1 MPEIETQFEPGS
13 HDALRSTLG
22 GRWRRLRHSLSAKL
36 IAMLVAAMAITFAL
50 LGYLNIR
57 LHRGHLEAATLTA
70 AERVSDTLRRTT
82 SYEMLRN
89 DREALYEI
97 IKTTADEPEI
107 VSIRIINQEGSI
119 SFSSNG
125 GEVGTHVQMATQAC
139 NGCHAGQKPLTT
151 LQRND
156 RFRIYRSDKGRV
168 LGIITPIENRPAC
181 SNASCHAHPPEQKI
195 LGVLDTNLSL
205 QKADEG
211 LAQSTRRMLV
221 YTAIAIVLVAF
232 LTGIFIW
239 DYLGKPVR
247 EIHAGTERLT
257 AGDLGYQIKVHS
269 EDELGELASSFNS
282 MSLQLE
288 KANQEITAW
297 ARTLEER
304 VDEKTA
310 ELKRVHEHMLHTEKL
325 TSLGKLAAVVAHE
338 INNPLSGIL
347 TYAKLLKKWLERT
360 PVEEPRKK
368 EMTDCLVLIET
379 ESKRCGELVKSL
391 LTFSRNAPLNIQ
403 RSNLNSVLDRC
414 VRLVQ
419 PKADMSGVEIQTT
432 TDSDLPL
439 VQCDPAQ
446 IEQVLLALVMNAF
459 DAMPR
464 GGNLWLKTGMSAEGD
479 SVQLQVRDDGSGI
492 PEELLPKMFE
502 PFFTTKGSKGVGLGL
517 AISRNIVDRHNGKIE
532 VQSKPGQGTTFTIS
546 IPVDAQKA
554 SPTAQFPVAGAVLR

>member
-1 MPEIETQFEPGS
+1 MPEIERQFEQ
-13 HDALRSTLG
+13 DNDVAATRSPWSW
-22 GRWRRLRHSLSAKL
+22 GRFRHSLSAKL
-36 IAMLVAAMAITFAL
+36 IAMLVAAMAVTFAL

-57 LHRGHLEAATLTA
+57 LHRGHLETATLTA

-107 VSIRIINQEGSI
+107 VSIRIINQNGTI

-125 GEVGTHVQMATQAC
+125 GEVGSHVQMATQAC
-139 NGCHAGQKPLTT
+139 NGCHAGQTPLAH
-151 LQRND
+151 LESND
-156 RFRIYRSDKGRV
+156 RFRIYRSGTGRV
-168 LGIITPIENRPAC
+168 LGIITPIENRPEC
-181 SNASCHAHPPEQKI
+181 SNAACHAHPPEQKI

-205 QKADEG
+205 ERTDAG
-211 LAQSTRRMLV
+211 LAQSTRRMLA
-221 YTAIAIVLVAF
+221 YTGIGILVVAF

-239 DYLGKPVR
+239 QYLGKPVR
-247 EIHAGTERLT
+247 EIRSGTERLT
-257 AGDLGYQIKVHS
+257 AGELGYQIKVHS
-269 EDELGELASSFNS
+269 EDELGELATSFNS
-282 MSLQLE
+282 MSLQVE
-288 KANQEITAW
+288 KANEEITAW

-347 TYAKLLKKWLERT
+347 TYAKLLKKWLDRT
-360 PVEEPRKK
+360 SVEEPRKT
-368 EMTDCLVLIET
+368 EMIDCLNLIES

-403 RSNLNSVLDRC
+403 RSNVNAVVEHC
-414 VRLVQ
+414 VRLVK
-419 PKADMSGVEIQTT
+419 PKAEVSGVEIQCAL
-432 TDSDLPL
+432 DPGLPL

-464 GGNLWLKTGMSAEGD
+464 GGNVWLKTSFIAE
-479 SVQLQVRDDGSGI
+479 SNMVALQIRDDGSGI
-492 PEELLPKMFE
+492 PDELLPRMFE

-546 IPVDAQKA
+546 IPVDAQRA
-554 SPTAQFPVAGAVLR
+554 STSAPATTTSAASR

>member
-1 MPEIETQFEPGS
+1 MPEIEKQFEQS
-13 HDALRSTLG
+13 NDVAIRSVAWTW
-22 GRWRRLRHSLSAKL
+22 GRFRHSLSAKL
-36 IAMLVAAMAITFAL
+36 IAMLVATMAVTFAL

-57 LHRGHLEAATLTA
+57 LHRGHLETATLTA

-107 VSIRIINQEGSI
+107 VSIRIINQEGTI
-119 SFSSNG
+119 SFSSNTS
-125 GEVGTHVQMATQAC
+125 EVGSHVKMATQAC
-139 NGCHAGQKPLTT
+139 NGCHTGEKPLAR
-151 LQRND
+151 LENND
-156 RFRIYRSDKGRV
+156 RFRIYRTSKGRV
-168 LGIITPIENRPAC
+168 LGIITPIENRPEC
-181 SNASCHAHPPEQKI
+181 SNAACHAHPPEQKI

-205 QKADEG
+205 ESTDAG
-211 LAQSTRRMLV
+211 LAQSTRRMLA
-221 YTAIAIVLVAF
+221 YTGVGILVVAL
-232 LTGIFIW
+232 LTGAFIW
-239 DYLGKPVR
+239 RYLGKPVR
-247 EIHAGTERLT
+247 EIRSGTERLT
-257 AGDLGYQIKVHS
+257 AGELGYQIHVHS
-269 EDELGELASSFNS
+269 EDELGELATSFNS
-282 MSLQLE
+282 MSLQVE
-288 KANQEITAW
+288 KANEEITAW

-360 PVEEPRKK
+360 DVEERKK
-368 EMTDCLVLIET
+368 TEMIECLVLIES

-403 RSNLNSVLDRC
+403 RSNINAVVERC
-414 VRLVQ
+414 VRLVK
-419 PKADMSGVEIQTT
+419 PKADISGVEIQSAL
-432 TDSDLPL
+432 DPGLPL

-446 IEQVLLALVMNAF
+446 IEQVMLALVMNAF

-464 GGNLWLKTGMSAEGD
+464 GGNIWLKTTFNAE
-479 SVQLQVRDDGSGI
+479 SNSIALQIRDDGSGI
-492 PEELLPKMFE
+492 PDELLPRMFE

-546 IPVDAQKA
+546 IPVDAQRA
-554 SPTAQFPVAGAVLR
+554 STSAPAATASAASR

>member
-1 MPEIETQFEPGS
+1 MPEIEKQFEQSNDVAIGT
-13 HDALRSTLG
+13 AAWTW
-22 GRWRRLRHSLSAKL
+22 GRFRHSLSAKL
-36 IAMLVAAMAITFAL
+36 IVMLVAAMAVTFAL

-57 LHRGHLEAATLTA
+57 LHRGHLETATLTA

-107 VSIRIINQEGSI
+107 VSIRIINQEGTI
-119 SFSSNG
+119 SFSSNTS
-125 GEVGTHVQMATQAC
+125 EVGSHVQMATQAC
-139 NGCHAGQKPLTT
+139 NGCHTGEKPLAR
-151 LQRND
+151 LERND
-156 RFRIYRSDKGRV
+156 RFRIYRTSTGRV
-168 LGIITPIENRPAC
+168 LGIITPIENRPEC
-181 SNASCHAHPPEQKI
+181 SNAACHAHPPEQKI

-205 QKADEG
+205 ERTDAG
-211 LAQSTRRMLV
+211 LAQSTRRMLA
-221 YTAIAIVLVAF
+221 YTGVGILVVAL
-232 LTGIFIW
+232 LTGAFVW
-239 DYLGKPVR
+239 QYLGKPVR
-247 EIHAGTERLT
+247 EIRSGTERLT
-257 AGDLGYQIKVHS
+257 AGELGYQIKVHS
-269 EDELGELASSFNS
+269 EDELGELATSFNS
-282 MSLQLE
+282 MSLQVE
-288 KANQEITAW
+288 KANEEITAW

-360 PVEEPRKK
+360 DLEERKK
-368 EMTDCLVLIET
+368 AEMIECLILIES

-403 RSNLNSVLDRC
+403 RSNINAVVERC
-414 VRLVQ
+414 MRLVK
-419 PKADMSGVEIQTT
+419 PKADISGVEVQSAL
-432 TDSDLPL
+432 DPGLPL

-446 IEQVLLALVMNAF
+446 IEQAMLALVMNAF

-464 GGNLWLKTGMSAEGD
+464 GGNLWLKTSFNVESNSIA
-479 SVQLQVRDDGSGI
+479 LQIRDDGSGI
-492 PEELLPKMFE
+492 PDELLPRMFE

-517 AISRNIVDRHNGKIE
+517 AISRNIVDRHNGTIE

-546 IPVDAQKA
+546 IPVDAQRA
-554 SPTAQFPVAGAVLR
+554 STSAPATTASAASR

>member
-1 MPEIETQFEPGS
+1 MPEIEKQFEQDNDVAANGP
-13 HDALRSTLG
+13 AAWTW
-22 GRWRRLRHSLSAKL
+22 GRFRHSLSAKL
-36 IAMLVAAMAITFAL
+36 IAMLVAAMAVTFAL

-57 LHRGHLEAATLTA
+57 LHRGHLETATLMA

-97 IKTTADEPEI
+97 INTTADEPEI
-107 VSIRIINQEGSI
+107 VSIRIINQEGTI
-119 SFSSNG
+119 SFSSNTN
-125 GEVGTHVQMATQAC
+125 EVGSHVQMATQAC
-139 NGCHAGQKPLTT
+139 NGCHAGQKPLAH
-151 LQRND
+151 LERND
-156 RFRIYRSDKGRV
+156 RFRIYRTNTGRV
-168 LGIITPIENRPAC
+168 LGIITPIENRPEC
-181 SNASCHAHPPEQKI
+181 SNAACHAHPPEQKI

-205 QKADEG
+205 QRTDAG
-211 LAQSTRRMLV
+211 LAQSTRRMLA
-221 YTAIAIVLVAF
+221 YTGVGILVVAF
-232 LTGIFIW
+232 LTGAFVW
-239 DYLGKPVR
+239 RYLGKPVR
-247 EIHAGTERLT
+247 EIRSGTERLT
-257 AGDLGYQIKVHS
+257 AGELGYQIKVHS
-269 EDELGELASSFNS
+269 EDELGELATSFNS

-288 KANQEITAW
+288 KANEEITAW

-347 TYAKLLKKWLERT
+347 TYAKLLKKWLDRT
-360 PVEEPRKK
+360 SVEEPRKT
-368 EMTDCLVLIET
+368 EMADCLNLIES

-403 RSNLNSVLDRC
+403 RFDINAVVERC
-414 VRLVQ
+414 VRLVK
-419 PKADMSGVEIQTT
+419 PKAEISGVELQCTL
-432 TDSDLPL
+432 DSGLPL

-464 GGNLWLKTGMSAEGD
+464 GGNVWLKTSFNADENT
-479 SVQLQVRDDGSGI
+479 VALQVRDDGTGI
-492 PEELLPKMFE
+492 PDELLPRMFE

-532 VQSKPGQGTTFTIS
+532 VQSKAGQGTTFTIS
-546 IPVDAQKA
+546 IPVDAQRA
-554 SPTAQFPVAGAVLR
+554 STSAPVPTTSAVSR

>member
-1 MPEIETQFEPGS
+1 MPEIEKQFEQS
-13 HDALRSTLG
+13 NDVAIRSVAWTW
-22 GRWRRLRHSLSAKL
+22 GRFRHSLSAKL
-36 IAMLVAAMAITFAL
+36 IAMLVATMAVTFAL

-57 LHRGHLEAATLTA
+57 LHRGHLETATLTA

-107 VSIRIINQEGSI
+107 VSIRIINQEGTI
-119 SFSSNG
+119 SFSSNTS
-125 GEVGTHVQMATQAC
+125 EVGSHVQMATQAC
-139 NGCHAGQKPLTT
+139 NGCHTGEKPLAR
-151 LQRND
+151 LEHND
-156 RFRIYRSDKGRV
+156 RFRIYRTSKGRV
-168 LGIITPIENRPAC
+168 LGIITPIENRPEC
-181 SNASCHAHPPEQKI
+181 SNAACHAHPPEQKI

-205 QKADEG
+205 ESTDAG
-211 LAQSTRRMLV
+211 LAQSTRRMLA
-221 YTAIAIVLVAF
+221 YTGVGILVVAL
-232 LTGIFIW
+232 LTGAFIW
-239 DYLGKPVR
+239 RYLGKPVR
-247 EIHAGTERLT
+247 EIRSGTERLT
-257 AGDLGYQIKVHS
+257 AGELGYQIHVHS
-269 EDELGELASSFNS
+269 EDELGELATSFNS
-282 MSLQLE
+282 MSLQVE
-288 KANQEITAW
+288 KANEEITAW

-360 PVEEPRKK
+360 DVEERKK
-368 EMTDCLVLIET
+368 TEMIECLVLIES

-403 RSNLNSVLDRC
+403 RSNINAVVERC
-414 VRLVQ
+414 VRLVK
-419 PKADMSGVEIQTT
+419 PKADISGVEIQSAL
-432 TDSDLPL
+432 DPGLPL

-446 IEQVLLALVMNAF
+446 IEQVMLALVMNAF

-464 GGNLWLKTGMSAEGD
+464 GGNIWLKTTFNAE
-479 SVQLQVRDDGSGI
+479 SNSIALQIRDDGSGI
-492 PEELLPKMFE
+492 PDELLPRMFE

-546 IPVDAQKA
+546 IPVDAQRA
-554 SPTAQFPVAGAVLR
+554 STSAPAATASAASR

>member
-1 MPEIETQFEPGS
+1 MPEIEKQFEQS
-13 HDALRSTLG
+13 NDVAIRSAAWNW
-22 GRWRRLRHSLSAKL
+22 GRFRHSLSAKL
-36 IAMLVAAMAITFAL
+36 IAMLVATMAVTFAL

-57 LHRGHLEAATLTA
+57 LHRGHLETATLTA

-107 VSIRIINQEGSI
+107 VSIRIINQEGTI
-119 SFSSNG
+119 SFSSNSS
-125 GEVGTHVQMATQAC
+125 EVGSHVKMATQAC
-139 NGCHAGQKPLTT
+139 NGCHAGEKPLTH
-151 LQRND
+151 LESND
-156 RFRIYRSDKGRV
+156 RFRIYRTSTGRV
-168 LGIITPIENRPAC
+168 LGIITPIENRPEC
-181 SNASCHAHPPEQKI
+181 SNAACHAHPPEQKI

-205 QKADEG
+205 ASTDAG
-211 LAQSTRRMLV
+211 LAQSTRRMLA
-221 YTAIAIVLVAF
+221 YTGVGILLVAF
-232 LTGIFIW
+232 LTGAFIW
-239 DYLGKPVR
+239 RYLGKPVR
-247 EIHAGTERLT
+247 EIRSGTERLT
-257 AGDLGYQIKVHS
+257 AGELGYQIHVHS
-269 EDELGELASSFNS
+269 EDELGELATSFNS
-282 MSLQLE
+282 MSLQVE
-288 KANQEITAW
+288 KANEEITAW

-360 PVEEPRKK
+360 DVEERKK
-368 EMTDCLVLIET
+368 AEMIECLVLIES

-403 RSNLNSVLDRC
+403 RSNINAVVERC
-414 VRLVQ
+414 VRLVK
-419 PKADMSGVEIQTT
+419 PKAEISAVEIQTAL
-432 TDSDLPL
+432 DPGLPL

-446 IEQVLLALVMNAF
+446 IEQVMLALVMNAF

-464 GGNLWLKTGMSAEGD
+464 GGNVWLKTSFNAD
-479 SVQLQVRDDGSGI
+479 SNSVVLEIRDDGSGI
-492 PEELLPKMFE
+492 PDELLPRMFE

-546 IPVDAQKA
+546 IPVDAQRTSTSAPATTA
-554 SPTAQFPVAGAVLR
+554 SAASR

>member
-1 MPEIETQFEPGS
+1 MPEIEKQFEQS
-13 HDALRSTLG
+13 NDVAIRSAAWTW
-22 GRWRRLRHSLSAKL
+22 GRFRHSLSAKL
-36 IAMLVAAMAITFAL
+36 IAMLVATMAVTFAL

-57 LHRGHLEAATLTA
+57 LHRGHLETATLTA

-107 VSIRIINQEGSI
+107 VSIRIINQEGTI
-119 SFSSNG
+119 SFSSNSS
-125 GEVGTHVQMATQAC
+125 EVGSHVKMATQAC
-139 NGCHAGQKPLTT
+139 NGCHAGEKPLTH
-151 LQRND
+151 LESND
-156 RFRIYRSDKGRV
+156 RFRIYRTSTGRV
-168 LGIITPIENRPAC
+168 LGIITPIENRPEC
-181 SNASCHAHPPEQKI
+181 SNAACHAHPPEQKI

-205 QKADEG
+205 ASTDAG
-211 LAQSTRRMLV
+211 LAQSTRRMLA
-221 YTAIAIVLVAF
+221 YTGVGILLVAF
-232 LTGIFIW
+232 LTGAFIW
-239 DYLGKPVR
+239 RYLGKPVR
-247 EIHAGTERLT
+247 EIRSGTERLT
-257 AGDLGYQIKVHS
+257 AGELGYQIHVHS
-269 EDELGELASSFNS
+269 EDELGELATSFNS
-282 MSLQLE
+282 MSLQVE
-288 KANQEITAW
+288 KANEEITAW

-360 PVEEPRKK
+360 DVEERKK
-368 EMTDCLVLIET
+368 AEMIECLVLIES

-403 RSNLNSVLDRC
+403 RSNINAVVERC
-414 VRLVQ
+414 VRLVK
-419 PKADMSGVEIQTT
+419 PKAEISAVEIQSAL
-432 TDSDLPL
+432 DPGLPL

-446 IEQVLLALVMNAF
+446 IEQVMLALVMNAF

-464 GGNLWLKTGMSAEGD
+464 GGNVWLKTSFNAESN
-479 SVQLQVRDDGSGI
+479 SVVLEIRDDGSGI
-492 PEELLPKMFE
+492 PDELLPRMFE

-546 IPVDAQKA
+546 IPVDAQRTSTSAPATTA
-554 SPTAQFPVAGAVLR
+554 SAASR

>member
-1 MPEIETQFEPGS
+1 MPEIEKQFEQGN
-13 HDALRSTLG
+13 DVAIRSVAWTW
-22 GRWRRLRHSLSAKL
+22 GRFRHSLSAKL
-36 IAMLVAAMAITFAL
+36 IAMLVAIMAVTFAL

-57 LHRGHLEAATLTA
+57 LHRGHLETATLTA

-107 VSIRIINQEGSI
+107 VSIRIINQAGTI
-119 SFSSNG
+119 SFSSNT
-125 GEVGTHVQMATQAC
+125 GEVGSHVQMATQAC
-139 NGCHAGQKPLTT
+139 NGCHTGEKPLTH
-151 LQRND
+151 LESNE
-156 RFRIYRSDKGRV
+156 RFRIYRTGRGRV
-168 LGIITPIENRPAC
+168 LGIITPIENRPEC
-181 SNASCHAHPPEQKI
+181 SNAACHAHPPEQKI

-205 QKADEG
+205 ESTDAG
-211 LAQSTRRMLV
+211 LAQSTRRMLA
-221 YTAIAIVLVAF
+221 YTGVGILVVAF
-232 LTGIFIW
+232 LTGAFIW
-239 DYLGKPVR
+239 RYLGKPVR
-247 EIHAGTERLT
+247 EIRSGTERLT
-257 AGDLGYQIKVHS
+257 AGELGYQIHVHS
-269 EDELGELASSFNS
+269 EDELGELATSFNS
-282 MSLQLE
+282 MSLQVE
-288 KANQEITAW
+288 KANEEITAW

-360 PVEEPRKK
+360 TVEERKK
-368 EMTDCLVLIET
+368 TEMIECLVLIES

-403 RSNLNSVLDRC
+403 RSNINAVVERC
-414 VRLVQ
+414 VRLVK
-419 PKADMSGVEIQTT
+419 PKAEISAVEIQSTL
-432 TDSDLPL
+432 DPGLPL

-446 IEQVLLALVMNAF
+446 IEQVMLALVMNAF

-464 GGNLWLKTGMSAEGD
+464 GGNVWLKTSFNAE
-479 SVQLQVRDDGSGI
+479 SNSIALQIRDDGSGI
-492 PEELLPKMFE
+492 PDELLPRMFE

-546 IPVDAQKA
+546 IPVDAQRAFA
-554 SPTAQFPVAGAVLR
+554 SAPPNTASAASR

>member
-1 MPEIETQFEPGS
+1 MFPSGRRSRSPAPSSPSDSLSLHSPSTISRSFPSTGRLRDRRLRWRPKRLYSAMPEIETQFEPGS

-446 IEQVLLALVMNAF
+446 IE
-459 DAMPR
+459 
-464 GGNLWLKTGMSAEGD
+464 
-479 SVQLQVRDDGSGI
+479 
-492 PEELLPKMFE
+492 
-502 PFFTTKGSKGVGLGL
+502 
-517 AISRNIVDRHNGKIE
+517 
-532 VQSKPGQGTTFTIS
+532 
-546 IPVDAQKA
+546 
-554 SPTAQFPVAGAVLR
+554 

>member
-1 MPEIETQFEPGS
+1 MPEIEKQFEQS
-13 HDALRSTLG
+13 NDVAIRSAAWTW
-22 GRWRRLRHSLSAKL
+22 GRFRHGLSVKL
-36 IAMLVAAMAITFAL
+36 IAMLVATMAVTFAL

-57 LHRGHLEAATLTA
+57 LHRGHLETATLTA

-107 VSIRIINQEGSI
+107 VSIRIINQEGTI
-119 SFSSNG
+119 SFSSNTN
-125 GEVGTHVQMATQAC
+125 EVGSHVQMATQAC
-139 NGCHAGQKPLTT
+139 NGCHTGEKPLAR
-151 LQRND
+151 LEHND
-156 RFRIYRSDKGRV
+156 RFRIYRTSTGRV
-168 LGIITPIENRPAC
+168 LGIITPIENRPEC
-181 SNASCHAHPPEQKI
+181 SNAACHAHPPEQKI

-205 QKADEG
+205 ESTDAG

-221 YTAIAIVLVAF
+221 YTGVGILVVAF
-232 LTGIFIW
+232 LTGAFIW
-239 DYLGKPVR
+239 RYLGKPVR
-247 EIHAGTERLT
+247 EIRSGTERLT
-257 AGDLGYQIKVHS
+257 AGELGYQIRVHS
-269 EDELGELASSFNS
+269 EDELGELATSFNS
-282 MSLQLE
+282 MSLQVE
-288 KANQEITAW
+288 KANEEITAW

-360 PVEEPRKK
+360 DVEERKK
-368 EMTDCLVLIET
+368 TEMIECLVLIES

-403 RSNLNSVLDRC
+403 RSNINAVVERC
-414 VRLVQ
+414 VRLVK
-419 PKADMSGVEIQTT
+419 PKAEISGVEIQSAL
-432 TDSDLPL
+432 DPGLPL

-446 IEQVLLALVMNAF
+446 IEQVMLALVMNAF

-464 GGNLWLKTGMSAEGD
+464 GGNVWLKTSFNAEGN
-479 SVQLQVRDDGSGI
+479 SIALQIRDDGSGI
-492 PEELLPKMFE
+492 PDELLPRMFE

-546 IPVDAQKA
+546 IPVDAQRA
-554 SPTAQFPVAGAVLR
+554 SASAPATTASAVSR

>member
-1 MPEIETQFEPGS
+1 MPEIDKQFEQ
-13 HDALRSTLG
+13 DNNVAAIRSAWSW
-22 GRWRRLRHSLSAKL
+22 GRFRHSLSAKL

-57 LHRGHLEAATLTA
+57 LHRSHLEAATLEA
-70 AERVSDTLRRTT
+70 AERISDTLRRTT
-82 SYEMLRN
+82 SHEMLRN
-89 DREALYEI
+89 DRDALYQL
-97 IKTTADEPEI
+97 IKTTADEPGI
-107 VSIRIINQEGSI
+107 VNIRIIDQEGTI
-119 SFSSNG
+119 SFSSTNT
-125 GEVGTHVQMATQAC
+125 EVGTHVQMATQAC
-139 NGCHAGQKPLTT
+139 TGCHAGQKPLTR

-156 RFRIYRSDKGRV
+156 RFRIYRTSSGRV
-168 LGIITPIENRPAC
+168 LGIITPIENRPEC
-181 SNASCHAHPPEQKI
+181 SNAACHAHPPEQKI

-205 QKADEG
+205 QKADAG
-211 LAQSTRRMLV
+211 LAQSTRRMLA
-221 YTAIAIVLVAF
+221 YTGIGILVVAF
-232 LTGIFIW
+232 LTGLFIW
-239 DYLGKPVR
+239 QYLGKPVR
-247 EIHAGTERLT
+247 EIRSGTERLT
-257 AGDLGYQIKVHS
+257 AGELGYQIRVHS
-269 EDELGELASSFNS
+269 EDELGELAMSFNS

-288 KANQEITAW
+288 KANEEITAW
-297 ARTLEER
+297 ARTLEDR

-360 PVEEPRKK
+360 TVEERRKT
-368 EMTDCLVLIET
+368 EMVDCLNLIES

-403 RSNLNSVLDRC
+403 RSNVNAVVERC
-414 VRLVQ
+414 VRLVK
-419 PKADMSGVEIQTT
+419 PNAEISGVEIQCAL
-432 TDSDLPL
+432 DRGLPL

-464 GGNLWLKTGMSAEGD
+464 GGNLWLRTSFNAE
-479 SVQLQVRDDGSGI
+479 SNTVALEVRDDGTGI
-492 PEELLPKMFE
+492 PDELLPHMFE

-532 VQSKPGQGTTFTIS
+532 VQSRPGQGTTFTIS
-546 IPVDAQKA
+546 IPVDAQRA
-554 SPTAQFPVAGAVLR
+554 STSAPATTASVASR

>member
-1 MPEIETQFEPGS
+1 MPEIEKQFEQS
-13 HDALRSTLG
+13 NDVAIRSVAWTW
-22 GRWRRLRHSLSAKL
+22 GRFRHSLSAKL
-36 IAMLVAAMAITFAL
+36 IAMLVATMAVTFAL

-57 LHRGHLEAATLTA
+57 LHRGHLETATLTA

-107 VSIRIINQEGSI
+107 VSIRIINREGTI
-119 SFSSNG
+119 SFSSNTN
-125 GEVGTHVQMATQAC
+125 EVGSHVQMATQAC
-139 NGCHAGQKPLTT
+139 NGCHAGEKPLTH
-151 LQRND
+151 LESND
-156 RFRIYRSDKGRV
+156 RFRIYRTSTGRV
-168 LGIITPIENRPAC
+168 LGIITPIENRPEC
-181 SNASCHAHPPEQKI
+181 SNAACHAHPPEQKI

-205 QKADEG
+205 ASTDAG
-211 LAQSTRRMLV
+211 LAQSTRRMLA
-221 YTAIAIVLVAF
+221 YTGLGILVVAF
-232 LTGIFIW
+232 LTGAFVW
-239 DYLGKPVR
+239 RYLGKPVR
-247 EIHAGTERLT
+247 EIRSGTERLT
-257 AGDLGYQIKVHS
+257 AGELGYQIKVHS
-269 EDELGELASSFNS
+269 EDELGELAMSFNS
-282 MSLQLE
+282 MSLQVE
-288 KANQEITAW
+288 KANEEITAW

-360 PVEEPRKK
+360 DVEEHKK
-368 EMTDCLVLIET
+368 AEMIECLVLIES

-403 RSNLNSVLDRC
+403 RSNINAVVERC
-414 VRLVQ
+414 VRLVK
-419 PKADMSGVEIQTT
+419 PKAEISGVEIQSAL
-432 TDSDLPL
+432 DPGLPL

-446 IEQVLLALVMNAF
+446 IEQVMLALVMNAF

-464 GGNLWLKTGMSAEGD
+464 GGNVWLKTSFNAGSNSIA
-479 SVQLQVRDDGSGI
+479 LQIRDDGSGI
-492 PEELLPKMFE
+492 PDELLPRMFE

-546 IPVDAQKA
+546 IPVDAQRA
-554 SPTAQFPVAGAVLR
+554 STSAPATTASAVSR